1 MKSILKQSL
10 CTALACTM
18 LLGTVACSGTGAASS
33 QSSAQSNPAS
43 VPAES
48 SSQASGEKIKLNLWH
63 QWTTDTDAMRIAT
76 DKAVKDYMA
85 EHQNVEIETHMLEN
99 EAYKT
104 KISTEFAGS
113 ASGID
118 LFFYWGGG
126 RGGKLEQAGKL
137 LPVGDYLTKE
147 QLATIKPGADKQFT
161 YDGKLYA
168 TPIYSWYLPLYCNT
182 ELFDKAGAKIPTTY
196 AELLEACKKLSAAG
210 VKTPLAQGVKE
221 SWQAAFVFE
230 SLSLREVGAENIL
243 KLLGNEIK
251 FNDPGYLEAA
261 KKTQELYK
269 AGAFGKNPTEVS
281 SADADQ
287 MFLTGKAAMR
297 LQGNWFTE
305 SIYVDKNTT
314 VKDKVK
320 AVAFPMF
327 SKGKDSDYVGGF
339 IDSIFVNKNT
349 AHPKE
354 AVDFDIFLC
363 KRLAQARDE
372 SGQGFSGFTDPV
384 DESKLQP
391 VAKQVADLANKGVN
405 GVIAWDTALDE
416 NTATTHLEQVQSL
429 FTDAGNPQAVYDAH
443 VEAMN
448 NR

>member
-1 MKSILKQSL
+1 MKSILKPSL
-10 CTALACTM
+10 CTVLACAL
-18 LLGTVACSGTGAASS
+18 LLGTVACSSTGAAGS
-33 QSSAQSNPAS
+33 QSAQSGQAGAS
-43 VPAES
+43 
-48 SSQASGEKIKLNLWH
+48 ASTEKIKLNLWH
-63 QWTTDTDAMRIAT
+63 EWTTDTDAMRIAT
-76 DKAVKDYMA
+76 DQAVKDYMA
-85 EHQNVEIETHMLEN
+85 EHPNIEIETHMLEN

-126 RGGKLEQAGKL
+126 RGRKLQQAGKL

-147 QLATIKPGADKQFT
+147 QLATIKPGAEKQFT

-168 TPIYSWYLPLYCNT
+168 IPIYSWYLPLYCNT

-196 AELLEACKKLSAAG
+196 EELVDACKKLSASG
-210 VKTPLAQGVKE
+210 VKTPLAMGVKE

-230 SLSLREVGAENIL
+230 AIAMREVGAENIL
-243 KLLGNEIK
+243 KMLDNEIP
-251 FNDPGYLEAA
+251 FDDPGYLEAA
-261 KKTQELYK
+261 KKTHELYK
-269 AGAFGKNPTEVS
+269 LGAFGQNPTEVS
-281 SADADQ
+281 AADADQ

-305 SIYVDKNTT
+305 SIYVDKNTK

-339 IDSIFVNKNT
+339 IDSIFINKNT
-349 AHPKE
+349 AHPQE
-354 AVDFDIFLC
+354 AVDFGIFLC
-363 KRLAQARDE
+363 KRLAKARDE
-372 SGQGFSGFTDPV
+372 SGQGSSAFTDPV

-429 FTDAGNPQAVYDAH
+429 FTDAGDPQAVYDAH